1 VVQWRPEAGF
11 ITAVDHRRNLTVT
24 NFGSNAFG
32 HFHRLGYM
40 APKAGLPAVDWRK
53 IVVGTAV
60 VVAVGGITAAA
71 APVAPGAR
79 QSDVVADAPPEAVR
93 LVAFNSCDKALNGLR
108 QAAWP
113 YIGPYGLG
121 GPPVMYDVAG
131 SGGDVIEAPR
141 AASGAAQEQKAAAP
155 TSPAPN
161 GGHSTTNTHEVG
173 VDEPDVVKTDGKRVV
188 SVVNGQLKVVD
199 VTTRAVTGS
208 LELPETYVSDILI
221 AGDRALLVANQGG
234 IAYETPMSR
243 GRPLPPGGPGTGAKL
258 VLVDLT
264 GSPRTLGTLSV
275 AGMYVD
281 ARQVGSTAR
290 VVVRSQPHLNWV
302 YPDYNRSPGSSVSEN
317 REIAAQ
323 STIED
328 WLPRYQLDGDGTHA
342 EGRLVNC
349 DQVSHAPVYTGTAML
364 TVLSVDIAKT
374 LGTGDPVT
382 VAADGDTVYGTGTS
396 LYIADDHQ
404 SRMVPLRMVPTTPG
418 VPGVPAPPQQQR
430 TQIHRFD
437 ISGSGPPRYAG
448 SGEVDGTLLNQ
459 YSLSEYQGN
468 LRVATTVGQAGP
480 VMNGQAPSSHS
491 MVTVLA
497 RKDNSLPAIGKVD
510 GLGKGEKIYA
520 VRFVGAL
527 GYVVT
532 FRQMDPLYTIDLS
545 QPAQPRVVGE
555 LKITGYSA
563 YLHPLADGKVL
574 GVGQEATDQGRRLG
588 TQVSIFDVT
597 NAAAPNRLAQHQI
610 QGGSSEVEYDPHAFL
625 YWPQR
630 NVVVVPVTDP
640 SPAKAQQATY
650 ALVLRLDAGA
660 ITEVGRV
667 THPTGMIRRS
677 LVIGDELWTVSD
689 AGVMVSDLGSVA
701 QRAWIP
707 LR

>member
-1 VVQWRPEAGF
+1 
-11 ITAVDHRRNLTVT
+11 
-24 NFGSNAFG
+24 
-32 HFHRLGYM
+32 
-40 APKAGLPAVDWRK
+40 
-53 IVVGTAV
+53 
-60 VVAVGGITAAA
+60 VVAVGGIAAA
-71 APVAPGAR
+71 SPAVPGVR
-79 QSDVVADAPPEAVR
+79 QADVVADAPRDAVR

-108 QAAWP
+108 EAAWP
-113 YIGPYGLG
+113 YIGPYGIG

-131 SGGDVIEAPR
+131 GSGDVIEAPR
-141 AASGAAQEQKAAAP
+141 AASGAAQDQKAAPPAAP
-155 TSPAPN
+155 TQGAPS
-161 GGHSTTNTHEVG
+161 GDHSTTNNHEVG

-199 VTTRAVTGS
+199 VATRAVTGT

-234 IAYETPMSR
+234 IAYETPMGR
-243 GRPLPPGGPGTGAKL
+243 GGRPLPPGGTGMGARL
-258 VLVDLT
+258 VLVDLS
-264 GSPRTLGTLSV
+264 GSPKTLGTLAI
-275 AGMYVD
+275 AGLYVD

-302 YPDYNRSPGSSVSEN
+302 YPDYYRSPGSSASEN
-317 REIAAQ
+317 RAIAAQ
-323 STIED
+323 STIDD
-328 WLPRYQLDGDGTHA
+328 WLPSYQLDTGGTHT

-349 DQVSHAPVYTGTAML
+349 DQVSHAPTYTGTAML
-364 TVLSVDIAKT
+364 TVLSVDLAKT

-404 SRMVPLRMVPTTPG
+404 TRMVPLRTTPTIPG
-418 VPGVPAPPQQQR
+418 RPGVPAPSQR

-448 SGEVDGTLLNQ
+448 SGEVEGTLLNQ

-480 VMNGQAPSSHS
+480 VMNGQASSSHS

-497 RKDNSLPAIGKVD
+497 RKDDSLPAIGKVD

-545 QPAQPRVVGE
+545 QPTQPRVVGE

-574 GVGQEATDQGRRLG
+574 GVGQEATAQGRRLG

-597 NAAAPNRLAQHQI
+597 NSAAPNRLAQKQI
-610 QGGSSEVEYDPHAFL
+610 DGGSSEVEYDPHAFL

-630 NVVVVPVTDP
+630 NLVVVPVTDP
-640 SPAKAQQATY
+640 NPAKAQQPTY
-650 ALVLRLDAGA
+650 ALVLRLDAGG

-667 THPTGMIRRS
+667 THPNGMIRRS

-689 AGVMVSDLGSVA
+689 AGVMVSDLGTVA